1 MPAKSS
7 GDEGKADAS
16 SYLRGFLQTV
26 EEQSKIAQ
34 ELLASGE
41 QQKGLERFGD
51 LLWELNVFL
60 YLHTEGLEATWISR
74 FHKIWAEFASR
85 ILQLRIDDEQC
96 LKVAQVFERLHSA
109 NGGRFRA
116 PLERTAGLSKE
127 QIANVRFIT
136 AAQDWKLK
144 QKGNPYEIAREHP
157 DWFEPRRI
165 ADDPEASIGRVLAA
179 MGLRPDQA
187 SKRVDYA
194 RNGAQF
200 LVEHYDGT
208 AFNLGPRHNFDAR
221 EIREALVE
229 PEDPNYLEH
238 IGFSY
243 KKADMFIRDMHDF
256 EVWSLHRIEAS
267 TFRLTS
273 IP

>member
-1 MPAKSS
+1 
-7 GDEGKADAS
+7 
-16 SYLRGFLQTV
+16 
-26 EEQSKIAQ
+26 
-34 ELLASGE
+34 
-41 QQKGLERFGD
+41 
-51 LLWELNVFL
+51 
-60 YLHTEGLEATWISR
+60 
-74 FHKIWAEFASR
+74 
-85 ILQLRIDDEQC
+85 
-96 LKVAQVFERLHSA
+96 
-109 NGGRFRA
+109 
-116 PLERTAGLSKE
+116 
-127 QIANVRFIT
+127 
-136 AAQDWKLK
+136 
-144 QKGNPYEIAREHP
+144 
-157 DWFEPRRI
+157 
-165 ADDPEASIGRVLAA
+165 GRVLAA
-179 MGLRPDQA
+179 IGLRPDQA